1 MAEAVSVQGSP
12 GQEKC
17 AICGGLLAQWHEPT
31 LRAFRLVTPAA
42 HRYPRVP
49 VPPPAFETVQ

>member
-1 MAEAVSVQGSP
+1 MAEAVSVRGSP

-42 HRYPRVP
+42 HPRVA
-49 VPPPAFETVQ
+49 VPPPAFEDVR